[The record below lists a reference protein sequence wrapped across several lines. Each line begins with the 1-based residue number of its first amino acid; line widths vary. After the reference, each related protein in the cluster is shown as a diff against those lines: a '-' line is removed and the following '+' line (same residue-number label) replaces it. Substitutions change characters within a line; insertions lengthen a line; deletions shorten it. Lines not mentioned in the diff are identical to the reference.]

1 MAGSSTTSFEVGV
14 CVCASVAA
22 DLPRQSDRRLW
33 LPILRK
39 MTQCKKGGAGEGAG
53 GGDGGGGR
61 NQGMGETEGGEGED
75 GANCW

>member
-1 MAGSSTTSFEVGV
+1 M
-14 CVCASVAA
+14 CVCLSGCRSSAAERSQALAS
-22 DLPRQSDRRLW
+22 DLE
-33 LPILRK
+33 K

-61 NQGMGETEGGEGED
+61 NQGMGETEGGDGED